1 MARSIQKMNRTIGFV
16 KSKPGNKEFIYGPY
30 SSVGAA
36 KGQAQKDFERVVAY
50 DLVPQGTLRK
60 LQLEIVGTDI
70 VSADWLYDVL
80 ESMMNGEE
88 EDVNK
93 IIESEGY

>member
-1 MARSIQKMNRTIGFV
+1 M
-16 KSKPGNKEFIYGPY
+16 
-30 SSVGAA
+30 
-36 KGQAQKDFERVVAY
+36 
-50 DLVPQGTLRK
+50 PQGTLRK